1 MHFVFSVVLKTYI
14 MAGGLMPTT
23 RPPGF
28 MRIMQGHGMPVRDR
42 QARGTPGHGRMGHGN
57 RRRTGLSFQLS

>member
-1 MHFVFSVVLKTYI
+1 
-14 MAGGLMPTT
+14 MADGSFAI

-28 MRIMQGHGMPVRDR
+28 ILIMQGHGMPVRDR

-57 RRRTGLSFQLS
+57 RQLILPSFQLS